1 MIGNLKYVVLFT
13 ILVAAV
19 SSIPSVP
26 SDETFITVDRGC
38 GSSYYAGESILI
50 TYSVKAEP
58 SDTVLITIKEILP
71 DSTLSVLI
79 SNRQTEPNTLYTMR
93 MFAQPIYGRET
104 LLLEYVV
111 KSDSESSWHATEC
124 SFHIKEGNYETG
136 SLKIQCNQTGFDMYL
151 DDAFVAHSESET
163 VQIDGIIGGGHTLK
177 VTKPGCKDYVTPVT
191 INPGRTVTLEIDM
204 DCAIRDRDGDLIPDS
219 EDQCNNPLCD
229 LVDEKGCPL
238 DSDGDGV
245 NDCEDICPE
254 EQGDRESRGCAYGD
268 SDGDGVADNV
278 DLCDNPECAVVDDT
292 GCPKDTDADG
302 ISDCEDDCPL
312 EGGDTQHSGCPER
325 DSDGDG
331 IGDDED
337 RCYNP
342 DCMTIDTVGCPLD
355 TDGDTVLDCEDAC
368 PQEPGTREDLGCP
381 PPEKDTGVA
390 GGFLVITGIVLV
402 WLVRRATR

>member
-13 ILVAAV
+13 ILIAAV
-19 SSIPSVP
+19 SSVP

-58 SDTVLITIKEILP
+58 SDSVLITIKEILP
-71 DSTLSVLI
+71 DSTLSVLV

-93 MFAQPIYGRET
+93 MFAQPLYGRET

-124 SFHIKEGNYETG
+124 SFYIKEGNYETG
-136 SLKIQCNQTGFDMYL
+136 SLKIKCNQTGFDTYL

-177 VTKPGCKDYVTPVT
+177 VTKTGCKDYVTPVT

-204 DCAIRDRDGDLIPDS
+204 DCTIKDRDGDLIPDS
-219 EDQCNNPLCD
+219 EDQCYNPLCD

-268 SDGDGVADNV
+268 SDVDGVADNV

-312 EGGDTQHSGCPER
+312 EGGDKQHSGCPER

-342 DCMTIDTVGCPLD
+342 DCMTIDAAGCPVD
-355 TDGDTVLDCEDAC
+355 TDKDTVLDCEDAC
-368 PQEPGTREDLGCP
+368 PQEPGTRENAGCP

-390 GGFLVITGIVLV
+390 GGFLVIMGIFLV